1 MTVDILRGDQMKVF
15 LTGASG
21 VIGTVIRSQLPQ
33 YNFLAFDLPNHDAR
47 NYNDVLT
54 AIAGCDAAIHL
65 AWDTR
70 IENWKTGNINPDN
83 GLMTFNVYTAALAS
97 GLRRLI
103 MASSVHAHDYAYWK
117 GPDLIDPYAL
127 PTPDSPYGA
136 SKVFMEALGRYFS
149 KEGLEVICIRFMGLN
164 ADNRPSSDDP
174 EGQKKWFSHRDCG
187 ELIKAILKARS
198 VPNNFVIVHG
208 VSNNTGRMHD
218 ISNPFGWMPKDGMQ
232 F

>member
-1 MTVDILRGDQMKVF
+1 MKVF

-33 YNFLAFDLPNHDAR
+33 YNFLPFDFPNHDAR

-83 GLMTFNVYTAALAS
+83 SLMTFNVYTAALAS
-97 GLRRLI
+97 RLRRLI

-117 GPDLIDPYAL
+117 GPDLIDPYVL
-127 PTPDSPYGA
+127 PTPDSP
-136 SKVFMEALGRYFS
+136 
-149 KEGLEVICIRFMGLN
+149 
-164 ADNRPSSDDP
+164 
-174 EGQKKWFSHRDCG
+174 
-187 ELIKAILKARS
+187 
-198 VPNNFVIVHG
+198 
-208 VSNNTGRMHD
+208 
-218 ISNPFGWMPKDGMQ
+218 
-232 F
+232 